1 MVVGL
6 LAMLV
11 GACLLPAE
19 AWTLTL
25 LVVLTVLTVVVV
37 LGVAETAAVLL
48 GAALIATGDV
58 GFWVVV
64 VTVFGLEVGAALP

>member
-1 MVVGL
+1 
-6 LAMLV
+6 
-11 GACLLPAE
+11 LLPAE

-25 LVVLTVLTVVVV
+25 LVVLTVLTIVVG
-37 LGVAETAAVLL
+37 LGVAETVAVPVPVLL

-64 VTVFGLEVGAALP
+64 VTVFALEVGAALP

>member
-1 MVVGL
+1 
-6 LAMLV
+6 
-11 GACLLPAE
+11 LLPAE

-25 LVVLTVLTVVVV
+25 LVVLTVLTIVVG
-37 LGVAETAAVLL
+37 LGAVETVAVPVPVPVLL

-64 VTVFGLEVGAALP
+64 ETVFGLEVGVALP

>member
-1 MVVGL
+1 MV
-6 LAMLV
+6 
-11 GACLLPAE
+11 PAE

-25 LVVLTVLTVVVV
+25 LVVLTVLTVVVG
-37 LGVAETAAVLL
+37 LGVVETVAVPVPVLVLVAVLL

-58 GFWVVV
+58 GFWAVV

>member
-1 MVVGL
+1 MV
-6 LAMLV
+6 
-11 GACLLPAE
+11 PAE

-25 LVVLTVLTVVVV
+25 LVVLTVLTVVVG
-37 LGVAETAAVLL
+37 LGVAETVAVPVPVPVLL

-58 GFWVVV
+58 EFWAIV

>member
-1 MVVGL
+1 
-6 LAMLV
+6 
-11 GACLLPAE
+11 LLPAE

-25 LVVLTVLTVVVV
+25 LVVLTVLTIVVG
-37 LGVAETAAVLL
+37 LGVAETVAGPVPVLL

-64 VTVFGLEVGAALP
+64 VTVFALEVGAALP

>member
-1 MVVGL
+1 MV
-6 LAMLV
+6 
-11 GACLLPAE
+11 PAE

-25 LVVLTVLTVVVV
+25 LVVLTVLTVVVG
-37 LGVAETAAVLL
+37 LGVAETGAVPVPVLL

-64 VTVFGLEVGAALP
+64 ITVFGLEVGTALL

>member
-1 MVVGL
+1 MV
-6 LAMLV
+6 
-11 GACLLPAE
+11 PAE

-25 LVVLTVLTVVVV
+25 LVVLTVLTVVVG
-37 LGVAETAAVLL
+37 LGVAETGAVPVPVPVLL

-64 VTVFGLEVGAALP
+64 VTVFGLEVGTALL